1 MRGRPREYD
10 DRVSTSIR
18 LPVDLHQRLSV
29 AAEEREVSV
38 NYLVN
43 KAIADFLDRLIPA
56 DEIMLTRPRNDIR

>member
-29 AAEEREVSV
+29 AAEERELSV